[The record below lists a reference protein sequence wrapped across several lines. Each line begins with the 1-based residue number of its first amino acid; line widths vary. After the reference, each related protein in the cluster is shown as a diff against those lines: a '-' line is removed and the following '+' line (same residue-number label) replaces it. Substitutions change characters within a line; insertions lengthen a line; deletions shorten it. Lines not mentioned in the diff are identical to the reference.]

1 MKKCLGALLLLLSVS
16 SWAQVTTGT
25 IAGNVT
31 DGQGAAIAGAKI
43 TVTEISKGTSTVR
56 QSDETG
62 SYIVPFLIPGV
73 YKVTV
78 EKEGFKKAEQNEVTL
93 AVNQQARIDIQLSVG
108 NVAETIEVTAAAP
121 LVSSSSAEVGQV
133 IGQKAVQELPLNG
146 RNFAQLVYL
155 SAGVTP
161 GQVGENL
168 SGASTF
174 NPRAA
179 SNFNPL
185 GHRANAN
192 GWLIDGID
200 NNEYTFNTVIVQ
212 PSLESVREFKV
223 LTGAFS
229 AEFGRGAGVVSV
241 STRSG
246 NNDYHGTAF
255 WFHRNIVFD
264 ARGYFTNPNIPKPP
278 FRRHQF
284 GTAWSGPVRIPGL
297 YNGTNRTFFF
307 ADYAG
312 QREFRGQ
319 EFVNTVPTAGM
330 RNGDFSQLVN
340 RAGQAVPIFNPF
352 STRANP
358 AGAGVIRDPF
368 PGGVIPGSLIDPVGR
383 NVAALYPTA
392 NQAGVAGGNFDNFFS
407 VANRLIDDNQ
417 WTMRLDH
424 QLTQKDNIFFRFAQ
438 QTFNLTAPQG
448 QAACCLPTP
457 ASAAQ
462 RFDLGP
468 FVAGLQIT
476 NLKTSGA
483 AFNWSRVW
491 SPAVVSEFR
500 AGYARTDPFTVQSD
514 FGRRSADSIGI
525 RGINVNEFA
534 TGLPNINIGD
544 VTSISGGPGFL
555 PVRPRQ
561 THYQVDWN
569 TYWTLGRHQLKFGY
583 HVVRRDMSPFTNQNT
598 RGSIDF
604 PTALT
609 ANPQGGVSGHGFA
622 SMLTGLTV
630 GGNRGFLVQVPYLRA
645 WENAFFIQDDWK
657 VNSRLTINM
666 GVRYEIFSPETEAQ
680 NLLTNFD
687 RSTLA
692 LAYAGQDGYSR
703 ALKSTDRNNFGP
715 RVGLAYDLFG
725 NGKTILRAGYGLSY
739 FPEPY
744 AAGNML
750 TQNAPLLFSQSFGFA
765 TNTTEIGALP
775 RISQPFGPVVPLRPV
790 GTAAL
795 NAASPVVRGHDFNNK
810 TGYAQ
815 TWTLNI
821 QRQFAK
827 DLLVEVNYAGSRGIN
842 LLQAFNLQE
851 VRFGDGAVA
860 DRRFIQPLRNLPTI
874 TMFDPSN
881 MSNYHGLLLRV
892 EKRFSSGLQ
901 FLGNYTWSKSIDLGG
916 SVASG
921 GGQTGG
927 PFSILCFQCFRG
939 PSGFDTR
946 HRAVINSIYELPF
959 GKGRQ
964 FGGNMN
970 RALDAVFGGWQM
982 GGIITA
988 TTGRPFNVGLQ
999 NTAPYAGAP
1008 AWPIRV
1014 ADGRLGEDPFLWFD
1028 PNAFRAPAITER
1040 NGLGL
1045 FGNSARGV
1053 LYSPGVLNI
1062 DFHTMKTFKITE
1074 KVNFQFRFEAFNLTN
1089 TPFFGFPNTAI
1100 GSPTAGRITS
1110 TIGDNRSL
1118 QFSGRISF

>member
-392 NQAGVAGGNFDNFFS
+392 N
-407 VANRLIDDNQ
+407 
-417 WTMRLDH
+417 
-424 QLTQKDNIFFRFAQ
+424 
-438 QTFNLTAPQG
+438 
-448 QAACCLPTP
+448 
-457 ASAAQ
+457 
-462 RFDLGP
+462 
-468 FVAGLQIT
+468 
-476 NLKTSGA
+476 
-483 AFNWSRVW
+483 
-491 SPAVVSEFR
+491 
-500 AGYARTDPFTVQSD
+500 
-514 FGRRSADSIGI
+514 
-525 RGINVNEFA
+525 
-534 TGLPNINIGD
+534 
-544 VTSISGGPGFL
+544 
-555 PVRPRQ
+555 
-561 THYQVDWN
+561 
-569 TYWTLGRHQLKFGY
+569 
-583 HVVRRDMSPFTNQNT
+583 
-598 RGSIDF
+598 
-604 PTALT
+604 
-609 ANPQGGVSGHGFA
+609 
-622 SMLTGLTV
+622 
-630 GGNRGFLVQVPYLRA
+630 
-645 WENAFFIQDDWK
+645 
-657 VNSRLTINM
+657 
-666 GVRYEIFSPETEAQ
+666 
-680 NLLTNFD
+680 
-687 RSTLA
+687 
-692 LAYAGQDGYSR
+692 
-703 ALKSTDRNNFGP
+703 
-715 RVGLAYDLFG
+715 
-725 NGKTILRAGYGLSY
+725 
-739 FPEPY
+739 
-744 AAGNML
+744 
-750 TQNAPLLFSQSFGFA
+750 
-765 TNTTEIGALP
+765 
-775 RISQPFGPVVPLRPV
+775 
-790 GTAAL
+790 
-795 NAASPVVRGHDFNNK
+795 
-810 TGYAQ
+810 
-815 TWTLNI
+815 
-821 QRQFAK
+821 
-827 DLLVEVNYAGSRGIN
+827 
-842 LLQAFNLQE
+842 
-851 VRFGDGAVA
+851 
-860 DRRFIQPLRNLPTI
+860 
-874 TMFDPSN
+874 
-881 MSNYHGLLLRV
+881 
-892 EKRFSSGLQ
+892 
-901 FLGNYTWSKSIDLGG
+901 
-916 SVASG
+916 
-921 GGQTGG
+921 
-927 PFSILCFQCFRG
+927 
-939 PSGFDTR
+939 
-946 HRAVINSIYELPF
+946 
-959 GKGRQ
+959 
-964 FGGNMN
+964 
-970 RALDAVFGGWQM
+970 
-982 GGIITA
+982 
-988 TTGRPFNVGLQ
+988 
-999 NTAPYAGAP
+999 
-1008 AWPIRV
+1008 
-1014 ADGRLGEDPFLWFD
+1014 
-1028 PNAFRAPAITER
+1028 
-1040 NGLGL
+1040 
-1045 FGNSARGV
+1045 
-1053 LYSPGVLNI
+1053 
-1062 DFHTMKTFKITE
+1062 
-1074 KVNFQFRFEAFNLTN
+1074 
-1089 TPFFGFPNTAI
+1089 
-1100 GSPTAGRITS
+1100 
-1110 TIGDNRSL
+1110 
-1118 QFSGRISF
+1118 